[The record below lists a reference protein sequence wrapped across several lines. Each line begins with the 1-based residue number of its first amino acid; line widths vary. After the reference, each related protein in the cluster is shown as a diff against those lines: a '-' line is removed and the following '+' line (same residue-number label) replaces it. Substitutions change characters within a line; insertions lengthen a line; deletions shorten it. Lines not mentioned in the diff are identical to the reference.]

1 MASLAPSTIRSIVDE
16 AVDACNDSHEP
27 LDVRHFETAFDSASE
42 NLGVRRRASDPERV
56 AVHEAGHAVAL
67 HLLMR
72 GSIATVRIDD
82 AVMSNGMVIPSP
94 AWRLDASPRADISRG
109 IVCMAGRAAEYLT
122 LGAERLGYG
131 AGTDLAMAREHGLAL
146 ARAGLSPDGFSAFVD
161 PEDRDAVSEA
171 ASRWVAT
178 FNSVSVSLLKDHVGA
193 IRDIAP
199 LFIAATEM
207 DGADCHRHLDSFG
220 VPSDLDIS
228 ALINL

>member
-1 MASLAPSTIRSIVDE
+1 
-16 AVDACNDSHEP
+16 
-27 LDVRHFETAFDSASE
+27 
-42 NLGVRRRASDPERV
+42 
-56 AVHEAGHAVAL
+56 
-67 HLLMR
+67 
-72 GSIATVRIDD
+72 
-82 AVMSNGMVIPSP
+82 
-94 AWRLDASPRADISRG
+94 
-109 IVCMAGRAAEYLT
+109 MAGRAAEYLT

-207 DGADCHRHLDSFG
+207 DGADCHLHLDSFG